1 METFSAL
8 RAQLSFACGQNIK
21 KVNCLNWG
29 SAGKKVHIC
38 DVLAT
43 TVTTRVQIV
52 LKHSPDPAWRK
63 KVDLRPPPEP
73 DVLGY
78 GKIVAN
84 LLFRSVV
91 LSAELN
97 LRLLAEDRS
106 VFLDLFDP
114 LDPLCSCGIEGA
126 NHESVKE
133 LQTPRPMSSAG
144 MMNSCYPL
152 LLAHCCSVFLEAA
165 AV

>member
-1 METFSAL
+1 M
-8 RAQLSFACGQNIK
+8 
-21 KVNCLNWG
+21 
-29 SAGKKVHIC
+29 
-38 DVLAT
+38 
-43 TVTTRVQIV
+43 
-52 LKHSPDPAWRK
+52 
-63 KVDLRPPPEP
+63 
-73 DVLGY
+73 LGY

-126 NHESVKE
+126 NHESAKE

-152 LLAHCCSVFLEAA
+152 LLAHCCSVSLEAA